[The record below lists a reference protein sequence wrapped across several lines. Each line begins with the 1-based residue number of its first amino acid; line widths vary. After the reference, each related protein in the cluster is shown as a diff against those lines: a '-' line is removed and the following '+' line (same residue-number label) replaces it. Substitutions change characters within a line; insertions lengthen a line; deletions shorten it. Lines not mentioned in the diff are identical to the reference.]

1 MKQIFFLFVIA
12 VTFLFAQDS
21 KIIGTIPNEVH
32 FHFTDNTIPTWAD
45 FEKKVVLIDFWAEW
59 CAPCRMLAPA
69 VDAVAQE
76 YKGKAV
82 VGKVDIDSQVELAQK
97 FGVMSIPTL
106 ILFKNGEVV
115 GKSVGVVPKEK
126 ITAMIDAEI

>member
-1 MKQIFFLFVIA
+1 MAENAIEITNLNFDEK
-12 VTFLFAQDS
+12 VTNNE
-21 KIIGTIPNEVH
+21 IP
-32 FHFTDNTIPTWAD
+32 
-45 FEKKVVLIDFWAEW
+45 VLIDFWAEW

>member
-1 MKQIFFLFVIA
+1 MADNAIEITNLNFDEK
-12 VTFLFAQDS
+12 VTNNE
-21 KIIGTIPNEVH
+21 IP
-32 FHFTDNTIPTWAD
+32 
-45 FEKKVVLIDFWAEW
+45 VLIDFWAEW

-69 VDAVAQE
+69 IEDVAEE

-106 ILFKNGEVV
+106 LLFKNGEIFD
-115 GKSVGVVPKEK
+115 KSVGVVPKDK
-126 ITAMIDAEI
+126 IKAMIDSAI